1 MATEGDDTGDM
12 DKLQYLYW
20 PVENRHATEYVHIYT
35 VLKGALSQSIQQ
47 RAAVISAKA
56 DEAPTSNVPAGPDP
70 RIVCTAYEGL
80 MVQSAS
86 QVKM

>member
-1 MATEGDDTGDM
+1 M
-12 DKLQYLYW
+12 
-20 PVENRHATEYVHIYT
+20 
-35 VLKGALSQSIQQ
+35 LKGALSQSIQQ
-47 RAAVISAKA
+47 RRFSAKA

>member
-1 MATEGDDTGDM
+1 M
-12 DKLQYLYW
+12 
-20 PVENRHATEYVHIYT
+20 
-35 VLKGALSQSIQQ
+35 LKGALSQSIQQ